1 MAFADAIV
9 GAVADLISIAINVIA
24 KQLGCSEVKAK
35 KIEAFLGWLIFLV
48 LLSLLLFITFKY
60 S

>member
-1 MAFADAIV
+1 MALHEAIF

-24 KQLGCSEVKAK
+24 KKLGYSEVKAK
-35 KIEAFLGWLIFLV
+35 RIEAYISWFI
-48 LLSLLLFITFKY
+48 LLSFVALLCFITFKY

>member
-9 GAVADLISIAINVIA
+9 GVVADLINIAMNVIT
-24 KQLGCSEVKAK
+24 KQLGCSEVNAK
-35 KIEAFLGWLIFLV
+35 KIEAFLGWLIFLGP
-48 LLSLLLFITFKY
+48 LSLLLFITFKY

>member
-1 MAFADAIV
+1 MAFADAII

-35 KIEAFLGWLIFLV
+35 KIEVFLSWLIFLV